1 MKSEVRNQK
10 IEKEV
15 KRIRSW
21 EDKKVIILNFSIS
34 QLLIFCLLLL
44 TVFTG
49 CAATQEEIS
58 KNNDPASLYSE
69 GAALYNDGDYNEAI
83 DKLKKVMEGYPLSP
97 FAVDAELLL
106 SDAYYSG
113 AQYSDAA
120 SYYANFI
127 SLHPKHPKAAY
138 ALFQKG
144 MSYFREVST
153 IDRDQTSTQKALLSF
168 NDMISMYPA
177 SIYLDKAK
185 EMVVFLKRRLAERE
199 FYIGNFYFKDKKYKG
214 ALARFAEILKK
225 YPDTGL
231 SDKVLYYIGKS
242 YIELGEKDLA
252 KDTFSTLIAN
262 FPDSS
267 FALDAKSWLSDNL
280 GDG

>member
-1 MKSEVRNQK
+1 MKRSEVRSQK
-10 IEKEV
+10 QVVSGQWSVVRKALV
-15 KRIRSW
+15 TGHWSL
-21 EDKKVIILNFSIS
+21 V
-34 QLLIFCLLLL
+34 
-44 TVFTG
+44 TVFLLFTVLSG
-49 CAATQEEIS
+49 CATTQEEIA
-58 KNNDPASLYSE
+58 KNNDPALLYRE

-83 DKLKKVMEGYPLSP
+83 DKFKQVMEGYPLSP

-106 SDAYYSG
+106 ADAYYSS

-120 SYYANFI
+120 SYYVNFI
-127 SLHPKHPKAAY
+127 SLHPNHPKTAY

-153 IDRDQTSTQKALLSF
+153 IDRDQVSTQKALLAF
-168 NDMISMYPA
+168 NDIISLYSS
-177 SIYLDKAK
+177 SIYADKAK
-185 EMVVFLKRRLAERE
+185 EMAVFLKRRLADRE

-252 KDTFSTLIAN
+252 RDAFSTLITN
-262 FPDSS
+262 FPYSS
-267 FALDAKSWLSDNL
+267 FVQDVKNWLSDNHE
-280 GDG
+280 G

>member
-1 MKSEVRNQK
+1 MK
-10 IEKEV
+10 
-15 KRIRSW
+15 RSG
-21 EDKKVIILNFSIS
+21 VGS
-34 QLLIFCLLLL
+34 QRLQVTSHKSQVTSLVTIFLLF
-44 TVFTG
+44 TVLSG
-49 CAATQEEIS
+49 CAATQEEIA
-58 KNNDPASLYSE
+58 KNNDPALLYRE
-69 GAALYNDGDYNEAI
+69 GVSLYNDGDYNEAI
-83 DKLKKVMEGYPLSP
+83 DKFKQVMEGYPISP

-106 SDAYYSG
+106 SDAYYSS

-120 SYYANFI
+120 SYYVNFV
-127 SLHPKHPKAAY
+127 SLHPNHPKTAY

-153 IDRDQTSTQKALLSF
+153 IDRDQVSTQKALLAF
-168 NDMISMYPA
+168 NDVISFYSS
-177 SIYLDKAK
+177 SIYADKAK
-185 EMVVFLKRRLAERE
+185 EMAVFLKRRLADRE

-252 KDTFSTLIAN
+252 RDAFSTLITN
-262 FPDSS
+262 FPYSS
-267 FALDAKSWLSDNL
+267 FVQDVKNWMSDNHE
-280 GDG
+280 G